1 MKYIGA
7 HVSIE
12 GGVSNAPLRAEK
24 IGAKAFALFT
34 GSSNRWASKALS
46 EKEIKLFKDN
56 CQKFTI
62 ISL

>member
-7 HVSIE
+7 PVSIE

-34 GSSNRWASKALS
+34 RSEERRVGKECSCRWSGYH
-46 EKEIKLFKDN
+46 
-56 CQKFTI
+56 
-62 ISL
+62 

>member
-46 EKEIKLFKDN
+46 EKK
-56 CQKFTI
+56 
-62 ISL
+62 